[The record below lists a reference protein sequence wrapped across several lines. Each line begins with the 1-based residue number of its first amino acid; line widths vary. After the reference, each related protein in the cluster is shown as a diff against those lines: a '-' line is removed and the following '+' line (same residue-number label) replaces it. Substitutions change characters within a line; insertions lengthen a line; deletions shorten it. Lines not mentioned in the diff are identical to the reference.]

1 MNYIQ
6 TDVSDKALVTA
17 IRANLCDF
25 FKFLSRNNPEAQL
38 ANREFTRW
46 YSPLQHPWFSGVLS
60 SSPFEAKDAAFIEA
74 TIQHFRAQGVRAF
87 TWWME
92 PHLQP
97 ADWEP
102 ALSKHGFSFS
112 DDTPGMA
119 TDLQALNE
127 SIETVNGLEVRAVM
141 DEESLLTWAKVFTA
155 GYGLPLDWENT
166 VFDEWRKLGLE
177 FPLKNYLGYLNDE
190 PVSTACLFYGGGA
203 AGVYSVSTLSRVRGR
218 GIGAAI
224 TLQLLLD
231 AREKGYRI
239 GVLQSSA
246 MGFNVYKKL
255 GFRHL
260 CQIENFYLSLK

>member
-1 MNYIQ
+1 MSYIQ
-6 TDVSDKALVTA
+6 TDVSDQALVTT

-25 FKFLSRNNPEAQL
+25 FKLLSQNSPAEQP
-38 ANREFTRW
+38 ANRAFARW

-60 SSPFEAKDAAFIEA
+60 SNPFAAQDDAFIAA
-74 TIQHFRAQGVRAF
+74 TIQHFRTQGVHAF
-87 TWWME
+87 TWWLE
-92 PHLQP
+92 PHLKP

-102 ALSKHGFSFS
+102 ALSKHGFGFS

-119 TDLQALNE
+119 ADLRALNA
-127 SIETVNGLEVRAVM
+127 SIATMDGLEIRAVA
-141 DEESLLTWAKVFTA
+141 DAESLRTWAKIFTA
-155 GYGLPLDWENT
+155 GYGLPPDWEDS
-166 VFDEWRKLGLE
+166 VFTEWHKLGLE

-203 AGVYSVSTLSRVRGR
+203 AGIYSVSTLPKARGK
-218 GIGAAI
+218 GIGAAV
-224 TLQLLLD
+224 TLQLLLE

-260 CQIENFYLSLK
+260 CQIENFYLSLQ